1 MEPWTVNI
9 VDTQEVQ
16 GVLRYGSGLEQGGG
30 DPRTKQIMHRVLSDL
45 FRAIDDLDITP
56 DEYWTAVGWFN
67 ELGTAG
73 QAGLISPGLGLD
85 HFLDMRLDA
94 IDAELR
100 SEEHTSE
107 LQSLMRKS
115 YAVLCLKKKKQNI
128 RPH

>member
-1 MEPWTVNI
+1 
-9 VDTQEVQ
+9 
-16 GVLRYGSGLEQGGG
+16 
-30 DPRTKQIMHRVLSDL
+30 MHRVLSDL

-94 IDAELR
+94 IDAELGVETKTPR
-100 SEEHTSE
+100 TIAGPLYVAGAPDAPGFARLDARRRTDGQPLVIHGTVDD
-107 LQSLMRKS
+107 
-115 YAVLCLKKKKQNI
+115 AAG
-128 RPH
+128 

>member
-1 MEPWTVNI
+1 
-9 VDTQEVQ
+9 
-16 GVLRYGSGLEQGGG
+16 
-30 DPRTKQIMHRVLSDL
+30 MHRVLSDL

-94 IDAELR
+94 IDAELGVENKTPR
-100 SEEHTSE
+100 TIEGP
-107 LQSLMRKS
+107 LYVAGAPLDQGFSLHNDGSDTDGHPHVMHATACDLDGKPARGAHA
-115 YAVLCLKKKKQNI
+115 AVC
-128 RPH
+128 H

>member
-1 MEPWTVNI
+1 
-9 VDTQEVQ
+9 
-16 GVLRYGSGLEQGGG
+16 
-30 DPRTKQIMHRVLSDL
+30 MHRVLSDL

-94 IDAELR
+94 IDAELGVENKTPR
-100 SEEHTSE
+100 TIEGPLYVAGAPVEQGFARVSDGSDPDGHPLAMHCTLYE
-107 LQSLMRKS
+107 
-115 YAVLCLKKKKQNI
+115 
-128 RPH
+128 PHGPPAPGAQGRGGACTPHPP